1 MDMATAA
8 RVVRNPGPPDRAR
21 FAKLEQLLEE
31 HRSAL
36 QARRQLLRDSV
47 PAETPEVKDVEEHS
61 GDVAE
66 LGVGVAVLELTSRMV
81 QGIELA
87 LDRLK
92 AGTYGTCAECGA
104 PIALARLKAL
114 PFAERCRDCQEA
126 RDLAAAARGHD
137 KRGAKAE
144 SPPSPRLAGRRSG
157 VRDGSL
163 RA

>member
-1 MDMATAA
+1 MGTAA
-8 RVVRNPGPPDRAR
+8 RLDRNPESPERAR

-36 QARRQLLRDSV
+36 QARKQLLRDSV
-47 PAETPEVKDVEEHS
+47 PAESPEVKDVEEHS

-81 QGIELA
+81 QGIESA
-87 LDRLK
+87 LDRLR
-92 AGTYGTCAECGA
+92 AGTYGSCAECGD

-126 RDLAAAARGHD
+126 RDLAVALARQGS
-137 KRGAKAE
+137 KRGAKTE
-144 SPPSPRLAGRRSG
+144 SAPSPRLAARRSG